1 MNLNSKKPEKRP
13 LYVYYIIAVVIIVLL
28 NVFALPAL
36 SERSVKETDYTTFLK
51 AVDRGKVYEAT
62 INSDYIYYTMKV
74 DGNDVYCKTV
84 SVEDQDLVSH
94 LYDAGVSIEGTAP
107 QRQSLLL
114 SLILGYVLPIADLL
128 LLNFLCIL
136 CCIPVV
142 TAGAS
147 ITALYYVTLKM
158 ARDEESYIAR
168 SFFRSFKQ
176 NFKQATI
183 INIIMLLTAAVLFI
197 DLRIAR
203 AGSGAMYKGLFSL
216 FIAFALIYAMILL
229 YIYPILSK
237 FFNSVKNTFVNAFLM
252 SVRHLPLTLLMLV
265 ISASPL
271 LLMWLFAYVSYAQ
284 FTSILIMLFILMGFS
299 TLAYW
304 KSKIFVKIFDNYI
317 PKDENEE
324 NGEEKNE
331 PKEA

>member
-1 MNLNSKKPEKRP
+1 MNRFFNMDNKFF
-13 LYVYYIIAVVIIVLL
+13 
-28 NVFALPAL
+28 VFMG
-36 SERSVKETDYTTFLK
+36 RV
-51 AVDRGKVYEAT
+51 
-62 INSDYIYYTMKV
+62 
-74 DGNDVYCKTV
+74 
-84 SVEDQDLVSH
+84 
-94 LYDAGVSIEGTAP
+94 
-107 QRQSLLL
+107 
-114 SLILGYVLPIADLL
+114 ADLL

-158 ARDEESYIAR
+158 AR
-168 SFFRSFKQ
+168 
-176 NFKQATI
+176 
-183 INIIMLLTAAVLFI
+183 V
-197 DLRIAR
+197 
-203 AGSGAMYKGLFSL
+203 GSGAMYKGLFSL

-271 LLMWLFAYVSYAQ
+271 LLMWLFAYVSYAR

>member
-1 MNLNSKKPEKRP
+1 MNRFFNMDNKFF
-13 LYVYYIIAVVIIVLL
+13 
-28 NVFALPAL
+28 VFMG
-36 SERSVKETDYTTFLK
+36 RV
-51 AVDRGKVYEAT
+51 
-62 INSDYIYYTMKV
+62 
-74 DGNDVYCKTV
+74 
-84 SVEDQDLVSH
+84 
-94 LYDAGVSIEGTAP
+94 
-107 QRQSLLL
+107 
-114 SLILGYVLPIADLL
+114 ADLL

-136 CCIPVV
+136 CCIPIV

-147 ITALYYVTLKM
+147 I
-158 ARDEESYIAR
+158 
-168 SFFRSFKQ
+168 
-176 NFKQATI
+176 
-183 INIIMLLTAAVLFI
+183 TAAVLFI

-317 PKDENEE
+317 PKDEDEE
-324 NGEEKNE
+324 NVEEKNE
-331 PKEA
+331 PKEV

>member
-1 MNLNSKKPEKRP
+1 MNRFFNMDNKFF
-13 LYVYYIIAVVIIVLL
+13 
-28 NVFALPAL
+28 VFMG
-36 SERSVKETDYTTFLK
+36 RV
-51 AVDRGKVYEAT
+51 
-62 INSDYIYYTMKV
+62 
-74 DGNDVYCKTV
+74 
-84 SVEDQDLVSH
+84 
-94 LYDAGVSIEGTAP
+94 
-107 QRQSLLL
+107 
-114 SLILGYVLPIADLL
+114 ADLL

-168 SFFRSFKQ
+168 SFFHSFKQ

-203 AGSGAMYKGLFSL
+203 VGSGAMYKGLFSL

-271 LLMWLFAYVSYAQ
+271 LLMWLFAYVLRTVYIHPDHAFYSDGIFYAGVLE
-284 FTSILIMLFILMGFS
+284 I
-299 TLAYW
+299 
-304 KSKIFVKIFDNYI
+304 KIFVKIFDNYI

>member
-1 MNLNSKKPEKRP
+1 MNRFFNMDNKFF
-13 LYVYYIIAVVIIVLL
+13 
-28 NVFALPAL
+28 VFMG
-36 SERSVKETDYTTFLK
+36 RV
-51 AVDRGKVYEAT
+51 
-62 INSDYIYYTMKV
+62 
-74 DGNDVYCKTV
+74 
-84 SVEDQDLVSH
+84 
-94 LYDAGVSIEGTAP
+94 
-107 QRQSLLL
+107 
-114 SLILGYVLPIADLL
+114 ADLL

-183 INIIMLLTAAVLFI
+183 INIIMLL
-197 DLRIAR
+197 AR

-216 FIAFALIYAMILL
+216 FIAFALIYVMILL

-317 PKDENEE
+317 PKDENDE
-324 NGEEKNE
+324 NDEEKNE
-331 PKEA
+331 LKEA

>member
-1 MNLNSKKPEKRP
+1 MNRFFNMDNKFF
-13 LYVYYIIAVVIIVLL
+13 
-28 NVFALPAL
+28 VFMG
-36 SERSVKETDYTTFLK
+36 RV
-51 AVDRGKVYEAT
+51 
-62 INSDYIYYTMKV
+62 
-74 DGNDVYCKTV
+74 
-84 SVEDQDLVSH
+84 
-94 LYDAGVSIEGTAP
+94 
-107 QRQSLLL
+107 
-114 SLILGYVLPIADLL
+114 ADLL

-136 CCIPVV
+136 CCIPIV

-197 DLRIAR
+197 DLRIAK

-265 ISASPL
+265 ISAPSDVAFCLCELRTVYIHPDHAFYSDGIFHAGL
-271 LLMWLFAYVSYAQ
+271 LE
-284 FTSILIMLFILMGFS
+284 I
-299 TLAYW
+299 
-304 KSKIFVKIFDNYI
+304 
-317 PKDENEE
+317 KDLC
-324 NGEEKNE
+324 KDLR
-331 PKEA
+331 

>member
-1 MNLNSKKPEKRP
+1 MDKLFNMDNKFFSMMGRAADLMILNI
-13 LYVYYIIAVVIIVLL
+13 VFII
-28 NVFALPAL
+28 
-36 SERSVKETDYTTFLK
+36 
-51 AVDRGKVYEAT
+51 
-62 INSDYIYYTMKV
+62 
-74 DGNDVYCKTV
+74 CC
-84 SVEDQDLVSH
+84 
-94 LYDAGVSIEGTAP
+94 
-107 QRQSLLL
+107 
-114 SLILGYVLPIADLL
+114 LPI
-128 LLNFLCIL
+128 
-136 CCIPVV
+136 V
-142 TAGAS
+142 TIGAS
-147 ITALYYVTLKM
+147 LTALHYVTLKM
-158 ARDEESYIAR
+158 VRNEESYIVK
-168 SFFRSFKQ
+168 SFFKSFKQ

-203 AGSGAMYKGLFSL
+203 VGSGAMYKGLFSL

>member
-1 MNLNSKKPEKRP
+1 MNRFFNMDNKFF
-13 LYVYYIIAVVIIVLL
+13 
-28 NVFALPAL
+28 VFMG
-36 SERSVKETDYTTFLK
+36 RV
-51 AVDRGKVYEAT
+51 
-62 INSDYIYYTMKV
+62 
-74 DGNDVYCKTV
+74 
-84 SVEDQDLVSH
+84 
-94 LYDAGVSIEGTAP
+94 
-107 QRQSLLL
+107 
-114 SLILGYVLPIADLL
+114 ADLL

-136 CCIPVV
+136 CCIPIV

-158 ARDEESYIAR
+158 ARDEESYIVR

-197 DLRIAR
+197 DLRIAK

-229 YIYPILSK
+229 YIYPILAK

-252 SVRHLPLTLLMLV
+252 SVRHLPPTLLMLV

-317 PKDENEE
+317 PKDENDE
-324 NGEEKNE
+324 NDEEKNE
-331 PKEA
+331 LKEA